1 MKRTLFLRLALALAL
16 AACGGE
22 SVKLPD
28 KPPDPR
34 RAPKIAPP
42 DDAAERDNL
51 LNYAHGAVV
60 VSRTGEATLKNS
72 ALRTIDGDRDQSSYW
87 SSPPND
93 SQQTFVFAL
102 PSRSRLTQ
110 VGAEIGSGSA
120 LALRFEASLD
130 GQRFAD
136 LATIRL
142 APKPGPQL
150 FGVPATEAAYLRVS
164 MDAGLPPIE
173 LRSLHARGTPLEP
186 VEEPGPIAGCWT
198 VDARNGGFAQ
208 HGAHA
213 AGQVD
218 GALLDGGSD
227 GRFYR
232 FVLLKGPEYG
242 LAAISV
248 TPDGR
253 HMSGIRWHEEAIDLF
268 VQESWIGTRAGC
280 RELPMTGDE
289 VFRYFIG
296 KLGRYPMYGLRF
308 DDSGRLME
316 EESAFVL
323 DRVAAFART
332 TPIRLVGNELF
343 QPSPERN
350 RAVAQAKLDTLRTA
364 LAKRGVDVS
373 RIELVNHGGDHP
385 HREALTE
392 AGRSLYGAV
401 ELVIPSA
408 VEGSGRGK

>member
-1 MKRTLFLRLALALAL
+1 VKRTLFLRLALALAL

-22 SVKLPD
+22 SVKLPE
-28 KPPDPR
+28 KPPDPQ
-34 RAPKIAPP
+34 RASKIGPP
-42 DDAAERDNL
+42 DDVAERDNL

-93 SQQTFVFAL
+93 SQQTFVFAI

-110 VGAEIGSGSA
+110 VGAEIGANSA
-120 LALRFEASLD
+120 CKLRFEASLD
-130 GQRFAD
+130 GQHFAD
-136 LATIRL
+136 LATIQL
-142 APKPGPQL
+142 AQKPGPQL
-150 FGVPATEAAYLRVS
+150 FGVPPAEAGYLRVS
-164 MDAGLPPIE
+164 LDAGLPPIE

-186 VEEPGPIAGCWT
+186 VKPGLIAGCWT
-198 VDARNGGFAQ
+198 AEARSGGFAQ

-213 AGQVD
+213 AGQMD

-248 TPDGR
+248 TPDGQ

-268 VQESWIGTRAGC
+268 VAESWIGTRAAC
-280 RELPMTGDE
+280 REQPMTGDE
-289 VFRYFIG
+289 VFRYFIER
-296 KLGRYPMYGLRF
+296 LGRYPMYGLRF

-323 DRVAAFART
+323 DRVAAFAKT

-350 RAVAQAKLDTLRTA
+350 RAVAQAKLDSLRAA

-373 RIELVNHGGDHP
+373 RIELVNHGGDRP

-408 VEGSGRGK
+408 VEGPGRGK